1 MRRSLQNKTVL
12 VTREKSQAAKFSSL
26 IKQASG
32 NPIEVPLLSIR
43 CREKNKQTRK
53 KLSNFKW
60 IFFTSAHGVHCF
72 FNTFPNNEYN
82 KNIEFAT
89 VGHKTETALKE
100 YGYEATFIPSTYN
113 ADVMAKEFF
122 ELYPDANHIL
132 LVRGNLSRKLLVEE
146 FTRRNLAFESI
157 IVYDTFSYLEQK
169 DTLLQVLKT
178 SRIDFLTFTSPS
190 TVRTFIELTKDLP
203 FLDKIRTIPCVCI
216 GTTTEKEALHYQFTT
231 TIVPNMFTIEKMV
244 ESMIEF
250 IYTEGS

>member
-43 CREKNKQTRK
+43 RREKNKQNRK

-60 IFFTSAHGVHCF
+60 IIFTSAHGVHCF

-122 ELYPDANHIL
+122 ELYPDVNHIL
-132 LVRGNLSRKLLVEE
+132 LVRVNLSRKLLVEE
-146 FTRRNLAFESI
+146 LRKGNLTFEKFV
-157 IVYDTFSYLEQK
+157 VYVPTLLLK
-169 DTLLQVLKT
+169 KMDTLHQVFKT
-178 SRIDFLTFTSPS
+178 YQIDFLTFTSTS
-190 TVRTFIELTKDLP
+190 TVRTFMELTKELP
-203 FLDKIRTIPCVCI
+203 CLEKVLDIPCVCI
-216 GTTTEKEALHYQFTT
+216 GTTTEKEALLYQFTT
-231 TIVPNMFTIEKMV
+231 TIVPNRFTIEKMV